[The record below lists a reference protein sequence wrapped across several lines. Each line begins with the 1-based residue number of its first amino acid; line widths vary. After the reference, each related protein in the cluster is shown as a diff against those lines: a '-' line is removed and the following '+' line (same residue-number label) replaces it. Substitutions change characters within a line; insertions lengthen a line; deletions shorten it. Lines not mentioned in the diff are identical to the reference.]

1 FADPEL
7 AERTAADAAEAALR
21 IGRPDLAVLA
31 LDAVQHNLQRQL
43 RYEEAWQ
50 SGRRRLELALTAGSL
65 GELGDSY
72 AVACWNGVWLG
83 EFEEARAIGRDGYD
97 RLRGDGP
104 LYAAHCLAWVAL
116 ASFYLGDWEALLREF
131 ELVVAGL
138 GERGEALTSGFS
150 GPWPAVAFALEAR
163 GDRAG
168 SDAILAE
175 LYDVE
180 RGRRVRASPIA
191 SALVVPTLVLRGE
204 VAAARTRLDDA
215 YALKQAD
222 NLPLLKLAEADVVL
236 AEGRED
242 ARADLARELRELVAK
257 SGARYLEPTAL
268 RLEGRFNDAAAAY
281 DAVGMAVHAA
291 VARLDAVEQS
301 GADRSLLEE
310 ARAPLERAGF
320 RLELERLRRLS
331 G

>member
-1 FADPEL
+1 YVRIGRLSGRALETPSRWAGTMRALVDEAVARGYLDFALEHLPPGDSEARVRLQTAQAFWWHGWPQTSSPFADPEL

-65 GELGDSY
+65 GELGESY

-150 GPWPAVAFALEAR
+150 GPW
-163 GDRAG
+163 
-168 SDAILAE
+168 
-175 LYDVE
+175 
-180 RGRRVRASPIA
+180 
-191 SALVVPTLVLRGE
+191 
-204 VAAARTRLDDA
+204 
-215 YALKQAD
+215 
-222 NLPLLKLAEADVVL
+222 
-236 AEGRED
+236 
-242 ARADLARELRELVAK
+242 
-257 SGARYLEPTAL
+257 
-268 RLEGRFNDAAAAY
+268 
-281 DAVGMAVHAA
+281 
-291 VARLDAVEQS
+291 
-301 GADRSLLEE
+301 
-310 ARAPLERAGF
+310 
-320 RLELERLRRLS
+320 
-331 G
+331 